1 MQWSNYYEK
10 TFKILSF
17 SKQTNKAVFNRH
29 LKTVFNLTAN
39 VKKQENA

>member
-1 MQWSNYYEK
+1 MQWNNYYEK
-10 TFKILSF
+10 SFNIFSF
-17 SKQTNKAVFNRH
+17 SKQTNKAVFNRD